1 MKKTGRKQAFCAS
14 MLPKDG
20 LLYTVIVSIISA
32 FLFVFLLSLAYG
44 ATKGK
49 VEENQKLTEARAYLL
64 AAGVEVDVDMDV
76 DASFNTYFPN
86 FEADSAYQTTTVNGE
101 PVVVSPFQGNGLWG
115 TITGVL
121 GMTSDLQRIVGFEIV
136 SHVETPGLGGRIDEA
151 WFKAQFKGENA
162 ANGII
167 VKHGG
172 SGGDTDP
179 DNGQVD
185 GITGASRTSDS
196 IQVIVNQQI
205 DQIKSELG
213 GTR

>member
-1 MKKTGRKQAFCAS
+1 MK
-14 MLPKDG
+14 KDG
-20 LLYTVIVSIISA
+20 LIYTVIVSVVAA

-49 VEENQKLTEARAYLL
+49 VEENQRMTEARAYLV
-64 AAGVEVDVDMDV
+64 AAGIEVDENMDIE
-76 DASFNTYFPN
+76 ASFSTNFPN
-86 FEADSAYQTTTVNGE
+86 FDTDSAYQTTNVNGKS
-101 PVVVSPFQGNGLWG
+101 VIVSPFQGNGLWG
-115 TITGVL
+115 TITGVI

-136 SHVETPGLGGRIDEA
+136 SHVETPGLGGRIDEP
-151 WFKAQFKGENA
+151 WFKEQFKGEYA
-162 ANGII
+162 AKGIV

-205 DQIKSELG
+205 DKIKSELG
-213 GTR
+213 GTN

>member
-1 MKKTGRKQAFCAS
+1 MK
-14 MLPKDG
+14 KDG
-20 LLYTVIVSIISA
+20 LLYTVVVSVISA

-49 VEENQKLTEARAYLL
+49 VEENQRLIEARAYLV
-64 AAGVEVDVDMDV
+64 AAGIEVDEDMDIE
-76 DASFNTYFPN
+76 ASFNSSYPN
-86 FEADSAYQTTTVNGE
+86 FDIESTYQKTTVNGKA
-101 PVVVSPFQGNGLWG
+101 VVVSPFQGNGLWG
-115 TITGVL
+115 TITGVI

-151 WFKAQFKGENA
+151 WFKEQFKGEYA
-162 ANGII
+162 ANGIV

-196 IQVIVNQQI
+196 IQIIVNQQI
-205 DQIKSELG
+205 DKIKIELG
-213 GTR
+213 GTN

>member
-1 MKKTGRKQAFCAS
+1 MK
-14 MLPKDG
+14 KDG
-20 LLYTVIVSIISA
+20 LIYTVIISIISA

-49 VEENQKLTEARAYLL
+49 VEENQKLTEARAYLV
-64 AAGVEVDVDMDV
+64 ASGIEVDEDMDIET
-76 DASFNTYFPN
+76 SFNTYFPDFN
-86 FEADSAYQTTTVNGE
+86 TSSAYQTTNVNGKA
-101 PVVVSPFQGNGLWG
+101 VVVSPFQGNGLWG
-115 TITGVL
+115 TITGVI
-121 GMTSDLQRIVGFEIV
+121 GMTYDLQRIVGFEIV
-136 SHVETPGLGGRIDEA
+136 SHVETPGLGGRIDEL
-151 WFKAQFKGENA
+151 WFKTQFNGEYA

-179 DNGQVD
+179 DNGEVD

-205 DQIKSELG
+205 DRIKEELG
-213 GTR
+213 GAN

>member
-1 MKKTGRKQAFCAS
+1 MK
-14 MLPKDG
+14 KDG
-20 LLYTVIVSIISA
+20 LVYTVIVSVVSA

-49 VEENQKLTEARAYLL
+49 VEENQRLTEARAYLV
-64 AAGVEVDVDMDV
+64 AAGITVDEDMDIE
-76 DASFNTYFPN
+76 ASFNTNFPN
-86 FEADSAYQTTTVNGE
+86 FDADSAYQTTIVNGK

-115 TITGVL
+115 TITGVI

-151 WFKAQFKGENA
+151 WFKTQFKGEFA
-162 ANGII
+162 ADGI
-167 VKHGG
+167 VVRHGG
-172 SGGDTDP
+172 SGGDSDP
-179 DNGQVD
+179 DNGVVD

-205 DQIKSELG
+205 DRIKSELG
-213 GTR
+213 GTN

>member
-1 MKKTGRKQAFCAS
+1 MK
-14 MLPKDG
+14 KDG
-20 LLYTVIVSIISA
+20 LIYTVIVSVVSA
-32 FLFVFLLSLAYG
+32 FVFVFLLSLAYG

-49 VEENQKLTEARAYLL
+49 VAENQKLTEARAYLV
-64 AAGVEVDVDMDV
+64 AVGITVDEEMDIET
-76 DASFNTYFPN
+76 SFNSTFPN
-86 FEADSAYQTTTVNGE
+86 FDSSAVYQKTAVNGKA
-101 PVVVSPFQGNGLWG
+101 VIVSPFQGNGLWG
-115 TITGVL
+115 TITGVI

-151 WFKAQFKGENA
+151 WFKEQFNGEYAAKG
-162 ANGII
+162 IV

-172 SGGDTDP
+172 RGGDTDP

-205 DQIKSELG
+205 DRIKSELG
-213 GTR
+213 GKN

>member
-1 MKKTGRKQAFCAS
+1 MK
-14 MLPKDG
+14 KDG
-20 LLYTVIVSIISA
+20 LLYTVVVSVISA

-49 VEENQKLTEARAYLL
+49 VEENQRLIEARAYLV
-64 AAGVEVDVDMDV
+64 AAGIEVDEEMDIE
-76 DASFNTYFPN
+76 ASFNSSFPN
-86 FEADSAYQTTTVNGE
+86 FDTESAYQTTTVNGKS
-101 PVVVSPFQGNGLWG
+101 VVVSPFQGNGLWG
-115 TITGVL
+115 TITGVI

-136 SHVETPGLGGRIDEA
+136 SHVETPGLGGRIDET
-151 WFKAQFKGENA
+151 WFKEQFKGEYA
-162 ANGII
+162 ANGIV

-205 DQIKSELG
+205 DKIKIELG
-213 GTR
+213 GTN

>member
-1 MKKTGRKQAFCAS
+1 MK
-14 MLPKDG
+14 KDG
-20 LLYTVIVSIISA
+20 LVYTVIVSVISA

-49 VEENQKLTEARAYLL
+49 VEENQRMTEARAYLV
-64 AAGVEVDVDMDV
+64 AAGIEVDEDMDIE
-76 DASFNTYFPN
+76 ALFNTNFPG
-86 FEADSAYQTTTVNGE
+86 FDADSTYQTTTVNGKA
-101 PVVVSPFQGNGLWG
+101 VVVSPFQGNGLWG
-115 TITGVL
+115 TITGVI

-136 SHVETPGLGGRIDEA
+136 SHVETPGLGGRIDEV
-151 WFKAQFKGENA
+151 WFKEQFKGEYA
-162 ANGII
+162 ANGIV

-205 DQIKSELG
+205 DKIKMELG
-213 GTR
+213 GTN

>member
-1 MKKTGRKQAFCAS
+1 MKKDS
-14 MLPKDG
+14 
-20 LLYTVIVSIISA
+20 LLYTVIISVVSA

-49 VEENQKLTEARAYLL
+49 VEENQRLIEARAYLV
-64 AAGVEVDVDMDV
+64 AAGIEVDEDMDIE
-76 DASFNTYFPN
+76 ASFNSSYPN
-86 FEADSAYQTTTVNGE
+86 FDIESAYQTTIVNGKA
-101 PVVVSPFQGNGLWG
+101 VVVSPFQGNGLWG
-115 TITGVL
+115 TITGVI

-151 WFKAQFKGENA
+151 WFKEQFKGEYA
-162 ANGII
+162 AKGIV

-205 DQIKSELG
+205 DKIKIELG
-213 GTR
+213 GTN

>member
-1 MKKTGRKQAFCAS
+1 MK
-14 MLPKDG
+14 KDG
-20 LLYTVIVSIISA
+20 LLYTVIISVVFA

-49 VEENQKLTEARAYLL
+49 VEENQKLIEARAYLV
-64 AAGVEVDVDMDV
+64 AAGIEVDDDMDIE
-76 DASFNTYFPN
+76 ASFNSSFPN
-86 FEADSAYQTTTVNGE
+86 FDTESAYQTITVNGKS
-101 PVVVSPFQGNGLWG
+101 VVVSPFQGNGLWG
-115 TITGVL
+115 TITGVIGL
-121 GMTSDLQRIVGFEIV
+121 TSDLKRIVGFEIV

-151 WFKAQFKGENA
+151 WFKEQFKGEYA
-162 ANGII
+162 ANGIV

-196 IQVIVNQQI
+196 IQIIVNQQI
-205 DQIKSELG
+205 DKIKIELG
-213 GTR
+213 GTN

>member
-1 MKKTGRKQAFCAS
+1 MK
-14 MLPKDG
+14 KDG
-20 LLYTVIVSIISA
+20 LVYTVIVSVISA

-49 VEENQKLTEARAYLL
+49 VEENQRMTEARAYLV
-64 AAGVEVDVDMDV
+64 AAGIEVDEDMDIE
-76 DASFNTYFPN
+76 ALFNSNFPG
-86 FEADSAYQTTTVNGE
+86 FDADSTYQTTTVNGKA
-101 PVVVSPFQGNGLWG
+101 VVVSPFQGNGLWG
-115 TITGVL
+115 TITGVI

-136 SHVETPGLGGRIDEA
+136 SHVETPGLGGRIDEP
-151 WFKAQFKGENA
+151 WFKEQFKGEYA
-162 ANGII
+162 VNGIV

-196 IQVIVNQQI
+196 IQVIVNAQI
-205 DQIKSELG
+205 DKIKMELG
-213 GTR
+213 GTN